1 MVSATNTQQDK
12 AVRLLSD
19 LIAIESVNPIFDA
32 RSEAEAAVANFV
44 EDYCRR
50 LGLDVSRQSVLPG
63 RENVLIELRVPGAK
77 QTLLLESHMDTVA
90 LEPMGDKALKPDV
103 LDGRLYGRGACD
115 DKGSLAA
122 MMLAMEILVQR
133 RRELR
138 VNVML
143 LAAVDEEYKFRG
155 VLAFIDKKIPVQGAV
170 VGEPTSLRVVVAH
183 TGVVRWRLS
192 TIGRSTHGSCPEKG
206 ENAILQMAQVLQALD
221 KLQPLLKARVHPLV
235 GSPTFNVGRIWGGIG
250 VNFVP
255 DRCTIEV
262 ERRLIPGEEHAAV
275 LEEVKDLLKDLCAD
289 NPGIKLEHEE
299 PFVTTPTLSTPPDSS
314 IVEAARDACRTME
327 VDDSLAGVRYGSDA
341 SKLWTFGGVP
351 TVVLGPGAIAQAHSG
366 EEYVPIGE
374 LVTAAQLYVGT
385 ALSFSG

>member
-1 MVSATNTQQDK
+1 MSARSTEEDK
-12 AVRLLSD
+12 TVQLLSD

-32 RSEAEAAVANFV
+32 QSGAEAAIANFV

-63 RENVLIELRVPGAK
+63 RENVLAELRVAGAK

-90 LEPMGDKALKPDV
+90 LEPMGEKALKPEV

-122 MMLAMEILVQR
+122 MMLAMESLVER
-133 RRELR
+133 RGELK
-138 VNVML
+138 VNVMFL
-143 LAAVDEEYKFRG
+143 GAVDEEYKYRG
-155 VLAFIDKKIPVQGAV
+155 VLAFIDEKIPVQGAV

-192 TIGRSTHGSCPEKG
+192 TIGRATHGSCPEKG
-206 ENAILQMAQVLQALD
+206 KNAILQMAKVVQALD
-221 KLQPLLKARVHPLV
+221 EIQPLLKARVHPLV
-235 GSPTFNVGRIWGGIG
+235 GNPTFNVGRIWGGIG

-255 DRCTIEV
+255 DQCTIEV

-275 LEEVKDLLKDLCAD
+275 LEEVDNLLKDLCA
-289 NPGIKLEHEE
+289 NHPEIKLEQEE
-299 PFVTTPTLSTPPDSS
+299 PYVSTPTLSTPPDSS
-314 IVEAARDACRTME
+314 IVEAAREACRAME

-351 TVVLGPGAIAQAHSG
+351 CVVLGPGAIAHAHSA
-366 EEYVPIGE
+366 EEHVPIDE
-374 LVTAAQLYVGT
+374 LVTAAQLYEST
-385 ALSFSG
+385 ALAFSV